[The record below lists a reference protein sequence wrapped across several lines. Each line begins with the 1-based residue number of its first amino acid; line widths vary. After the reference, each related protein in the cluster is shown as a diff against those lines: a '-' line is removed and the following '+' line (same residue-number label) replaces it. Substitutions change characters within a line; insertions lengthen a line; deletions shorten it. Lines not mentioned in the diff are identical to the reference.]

1 MTSFSSFYG
10 IPVHFYICT
19 ILTILVYM
27 ARMINFLTWNLHVD
41 DGVLHSMHKYVED
54 DDALWFLFWTIE
66 FCKMTFFLFIL
77 GPAEYIF
84 LQKCILSENNL
95 HSKYTLASILL
106 ENNLNSKIIII
117 SSKLLRL
124 ELNFAPLLLHTTMP
138 WWHKCRTNGKC
149 LLNAHNRKLVW
160 GSTVKSSAT
169 LSGSKL
175 FSDIYRSDCV
185 KCPPQL
191 TAWPY

>member
-1 MTSFSSFYG
+1 MLMMGFSIQCINMWRTKTLYDSFFGPLSFAKW
-10 IPVHFYICT
+10 
-19 ILTILVYM
+19 L
-27 ARMINFLTWNLHVD
+27 
-41 DGVLHSMHKYVED
+41 
-54 DDALWFLFWTIE
+54 
-66 FCKMTFFLFIL
+66 FFLFIL

-84 LQKCILSENNL
+84 LQKCILS
-95 HSKYTLASILL
+95 

-160 GSTVKSSAT
+160 GSTVKSSTT

-175 FSDIYRSDCV
+175 FSDIYTKSHRIFGRV
-185 KCPPQL
+185 VWTYYTVFL
-191 TAWPY
+191 FGWPTILSCATILRQQQQQD

>member
-1 MTSFSSFYG
+1 MLMMGFSIQCINMWRTTTLYDSFFGPLSFAKW
-10 IPVHFYICT
+10 
-19 ILTILVYM
+19 L
-27 ARMINFLTWNLHVD
+27 
-41 DGVLHSMHKYVED
+41 
-54 DDALWFLFWTIE
+54 
-66 FCKMTFFLFIL
+66 FFLFIL

-160 GSTVKSSAT
+160 GSTVKSSTT

-175 FSDIYRSDCV
+175 FSDIYTKSHRIFGRV
-185 KCPPQL
+185 VWTYYTVFL
-191 TAWPY
+191 FGWPTILSCATILRQQQQQD

>member
-1 MTSFSSFYG
+1 M
-10 IPVHFYICT
+10 IP
-19 ILTILVYM
+19 
-27 ARMINFLTWNLHVD
+27 FLDHW
-41 DGVLHSMHKYVED
+41 VLQND
-54 DDALWFLFWTIE
+54 
-66 FCKMTFFLFIL
+66 FFLFIL

-84 LQKCILSENNL
+84 LQKCILS
-95 HSKYTLASILL
+95 

-175 FSDIYRSDCV
+175 FSDIYTKSHRIFGRVVWTQVHEIQSIIIRKSNIDL
-185 KCPPQL
+185 KFPAL
-191 TAWPY
+191 SGG